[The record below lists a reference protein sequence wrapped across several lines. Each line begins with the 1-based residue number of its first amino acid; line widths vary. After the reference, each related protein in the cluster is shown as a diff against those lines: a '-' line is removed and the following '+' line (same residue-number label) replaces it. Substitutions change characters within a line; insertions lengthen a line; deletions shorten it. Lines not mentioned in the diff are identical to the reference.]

1 MTNNSTNLDEKE
13 VQLQDF
19 IKKESIVVDLKAG
32 TKEEVI
38 AQLVHVMYENNADLK
53 AVNSEADICKAVIER
68 ESMQATA
75 MGKSVAFPHARITG
89 LKDFYLGIG
98 ICSEGVDFAAVD
110 RKPVHIVCLM
120 LSPSDQTYV
129 ILKVM
134 AALSRF
140 FYNEPRREKF
150 IASETVLDVLSVF
163 EEGDIKIS
171 SHIFAVDIMRSVKAY
186 VTLEDKLS
194 ATAHKMHLNHLD
206 VLPVVDEDMCLLGVI
221 SCLDIF
227 RFGIP
232 EFFSQLKTVSFV
244 KHIDPFEKYFQK
256 EDDAL
261 VSEVYK
267 SGNSYAISSD
277 ATLMEIIFE
286 MTTNNCPK
294 LFVVEDGV
302 LKGVIDRFNII
313 DKILMS

>member
-1 MTNNSTNLDEKE
+1 MSEESSNISENE
-13 VQLQDF
+13 VQLHDF
-19 IKKESIVVDLKAG
+19 IKKESIVVDLKAS
-32 TKEEVI
+32 TKEEAI
-38 AQLVHVMYENNADLK
+38 SQLVKVMYANNADLK
-53 AVNSEADICKAVIER
+53 ASNTEADIANAVIER
-68 ESMQATA
+68 EAIQATA
-75 MGKSVAFPHARITG
+75 MGKNIAFPHARISG
-89 LKDFYLGIG
+89 LNDFYLGIG
-98 ICSEGVDFAAVD
+98 ICHEGLDFAAVD
-110 RKPVHIVCLM
+110 RKPVNVVCVM
-120 LSPSDQTYV
+120 LSPTDKTYI

-163 EEGDIKIS
+163 EEGDIKVS
-171 SHIFAVDIMRSVKAY
+171 SHILAVDIMRALKAY
-186 VTLEDKLS
+186 VTKDETLC
-194 ATAHKMHLNHLD
+194 ATARKMHLNHLD
-206 VLPVVDEDMCLLGVI
+206 VLPVVDEDMCLLGTV

-244 KHIDPFEKYFQK
+244 RHIDPFEKYFQK
-256 EDDAL
+256 ENDVL
-261 VSEVYK
+261 VADVYK
-267 SGNSYAISSD
+267 EGNSDVIASD

-286 MTTNNCPK
+286 MTTNNHSK
-294 LFVVEDGV
+294 LFVVDDGV

>member
-1 MTNNSTNLDEKE
+1 MNEETKKVDEVE
-13 VQLQDF
+13 VELQEF
-19 IKKESIVVDLKAG
+19 IKKESIIVDLDAA
-32 TKEEVI
+32 TKEEAI
-38 AQLVHVMYENNADLK
+38 SQLVHVLYENNEGLREK
-53 AVNSEADICKAVIER
+53 HTESEIVEAVVER
-68 ESMQATA
+68 EKIQATA
-75 MGKSVAFPHARITG
+75 MGKNVAFPHARIAG

-98 ICSEGVDFAAVD
+98 ICRKGLDFQAID
-110 RKPVHIVCLM
+110 RKPVHVICIM
-120 LSPSDQTYV
+120 LSPSDKTYV

-150 IASETVLDVLSVF
+150 IASENVLEVIRVF
-163 EEGDIKIS
+163 EEGSIMVS
-171 SHIFAVDIMRSVKAY
+171 SRIVAVDIMRALKSY
-186 VTLEDKLS
+186 VTKEETLS
-194 ATAHKMHLNHLD
+194 ATARKMHLNHLD
-206 VLPVVDEDMCLLGVI
+206 VLPVVDEDMCLCGSI

-244 KHIDPFEKYFQK
+244 KHIDPFEKYFQD
-256 EDDAL
+256 ENGVL
-261 VSEVYK
+261 VADVYK
-267 SGNSYAISSD
+267 KGNNDVIAAD

-286 MTTNNCPK
+286 MTTNNHSK

-313 DKILMS
+313 DKILIS